1 MTTNPNKMIPA
12 PILREMGLCAYGP
25 TWQAM
30 REFTERRRTEPCADE
45 LWLLQHEPVF
55 TQGSNGH
62 AENVLAA
69 GDIPIVQSDRGGQV
83 TYHGPGQIML
93 YVLADIKRLGLGV
106 RSLVSALE
114 NAMIATLQA
123 YNIEACARR
132 DAPGVYV
139 DDAKIGSIG
148 LRIRHGL
155 CYHGLALNVDMD
167 LEPFTR
173 INPCGYQGLTM
184 TQIADLAPGVNCDT
198 AGRQLVT
205 DLCQALGLPRATPTS
220 DKHQNEQLA

>member
-1 MTTNPNKMIPA
+1 MSASHPKNEIPA
-12 PILREMGLCAYGP
+12 PILRELGLCAYEP

-30 REFTERRRTEPCADE
+30 REFTERRRSAPCADE
-45 LWLLQHEPVF
+45 LWLLQHQPVF

-62 AENVLAA
+62 TENVLAA
-69 GDIPIVQSDRGGQV
+69 GAIPVVQSDRGGQV

-123 YNIEACARR
+123 YDIKARARR

-139 DDAKIGSIG
+139 GAAKIGSIG

-167 LEPFTR
+167 LEPFAR
-173 INPCGYQGLTM
+173 INPCGYEGLAM
-184 TQIADLAPGVNCDT
+184 TQLADLAPGADCGT
-198 AGRQLVT
+198 AGTQLVA
-205 DLCQALGLPRATPTS
+205 DLCQALGLPTARREPAVTKTRS
-220 DKHQNEQLA
+220 